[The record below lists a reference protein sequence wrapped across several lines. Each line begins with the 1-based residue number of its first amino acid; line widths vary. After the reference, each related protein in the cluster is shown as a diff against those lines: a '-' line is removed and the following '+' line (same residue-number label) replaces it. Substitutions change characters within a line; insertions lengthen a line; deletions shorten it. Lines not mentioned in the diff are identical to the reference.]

1 VVTSKELP
9 VAPPHGPRA
18 ASEPQPSSDDPQA
31 PAEPIGATPGLA
43 SRQVKRTVWSGI
55 LAGFGLAAFLDES
68 IFHQI
73 LHWHHFYDKSTVA
86 VGLVSDGLFHA
97 FGFTSIVVGLFLM
110 ADSLRRGGF
119 IPKRW
124 WGALLLGAGSF
135 QLYDGTVQHM
145 LLRLHQIRYG
155 VTIWPYN
162 LTWNLLAAIMITVGI
177 VLMRGQAGVA
187 RSGIFRSG
195 PARAAD

>member
-1 VVTSKELP
+1 MASP
-9 VAPPHGPRA
+9 DGPTA
-18 ASEPQPSSDDPQA
+18 ASDPPGSSSDNPQA
-31 PAEPIGATPGLA
+31 TAEPIGPAAGLV

-68 IFHQI
+68 VFHQI

-97 FGFTSIVVGLFLM
+97 FGFTSVVVGLFLM

-135 QLYDGTVQHM
+135 QLYDGTIQHK
-145 LLRLHQIRYG
+145 LLKLHQIRYG
-155 VTIWPYN
+155 VTIWPYD
-162 LTWNLLAAIMITVGI
+162 LTWNLLAVIMIAVGI
-177 VLMRGQAGVA
+177 VLMRGRAGVA
-187 RSGIFRSG
+187 QSGIFRSG
-195 PARAAD
+195 PARAAE